1 LGKLFVIGR
10 EFEKKLHPEA
20 RKVFHTWND
29 AFQSELQLDEI
40 NDDDLKFLSDYDK
53 IKLKRIWEIT
63 ECLNKCTD
71 IKDGDKL
78 YDVYFGDI
86 FWARGVISQLK
97 RDLLNIELDIVPP
110 LRKICEGRVAKAKEE
125 ERKRVEEEKLK
136 AAKAEEE
143 QREREEKEK
152 REEEEAREE
161 QRKREEKAEAE
172 RREKEKEEEWCA
184 AYIAIK
190 PPMDDAKKYLNDEE
204 YEKFKQA
211 TWKAVEIYMG
221 KEEDYLNDSG
231 TFDYRLYL
239 RKINKEKEKERRKIA
254 ANVAANEYNRRLN
267 KEIARLQALLCP
279 NRKGHESYFKKQI
292 KDCRYTGQS
301 FAQFLSSEEEQD
313 LDRTI
318 VDIGRKKLDEI
329 VSSDFRQFIEGKCWR
344 SYFLLASAEYSLEG
358 VPCLDFMFDVFAIVE
373 VRVWLKPGQKKFG
386 DYVFN
391 LPWREGKGYPVVLQE
406 PEFLGYHYLVLI
418 PKDLGGYSFWQSIPL
433 VLLRG
438 LLNGETKPNGTTIS
452 AASNSMITYKI
463 PEFKEEV
470 NIPDNFAS
478 YLRSIGSIDEM
489 SNMGIVTEKVASVAK
504 SELGELKVEQQVL
517 SLEGKTIRKDS
528 KKARAFALFSQGR
541 RPSDPEV
548 QALGV
553 KPETTYRYHQE
564 WKKTYSNSHN
574 SA

>member
-1 LGKLFVIGR
+1 LAEMLSLKP
-10 EFEKKLHPEA
+10 EDEKSLHPEA
-20 RKVFHTWND
+20 LKWFNARRAEIQFEVPLE
-29 AFQSELQLDEI
+29 ELS
-40 NDDDLKFLSDYDK
+40 DDDLNTFLSDDEKREFARCKDEIAKGLSACISTDDASPDPLTNASIGLSLLTFEVNSLSPMYT
-53 IKLKRIWEIT
+53 IRLLLK
-63 ECLNKCTD
+63 K
-71 IKDGDKL
+71 
-78 YDVYFGDI
+78 VY
-86 FWARGVISQLK
+86 
-97 RDLLNIELDIVPP
+97 
-110 LRKICEGRVAKAKEE
+110 
-125 ERKRVEEEKLK
+125 ERK

-143 QREREEKEK
+143 RRKREKEERIRQEQAQAEQK
-152 REEEEAREE
+152 RTEEEAESKRRQKEEEERWSAARGAVNPPLDDAKAYLDNKEFEE
-161 QRKREEKAEAE
+161 FTKAADEAIE
-172 RREKEKEEEWCA
+172 AYLVKGEDYLDDSGTYDYRRCLWKINYRKEEE
-184 AYIAIK
+184 
-190 PPMDDAKKYLNDEE
+190 
-204 YEKFKQA
+204 
-211 TWKAVEIYMG
+211 
-221 KEEDYLNDSG
+221 
-231 TFDYRLYL
+231 
-239 RKINKEKEKERRKIA
+239 RRQIA
-254 ANVAANEYNRRLN
+254 ANVAANEYNKLLN
-267 KEIARLQALLCP
+267 KEMARLKALLCL
-279 NRKGHESYFKKQI
+279 NKKDHESYFKKQI

-301 FAQFLSSEEEQD
+301 FAQFFSSEEEQD

-329 VSSDFRQFIEGKCWR
+329 VSGDFRQFIEGKCWR

-470 NIPDNFAS
+470 DIPDNFAS

-517 SLEGKTIRKDS
+517 SLGGKTIRKDS